1 MISFRTYLGVW
12 FCEVVKRNRC
22 GWKLKSKLFLHIC
35 RYSRKQM
42 FNYIYQNYDTT
53 TKPIWKRHEKSSA
66 WGDTKPIDQTST
78 KHPCDRFSAT
88 NLFSYRR
95 SYYDLQGSRDWAHA
109 WCYSSWIWHHFQTN
123 LLQLVR
129 KISSVLPSNVKK
141 SGRRE
146 SKK

>member
-1 MISFRTYLGVW
+1 MIYFRTYLGVW

-22 GWKLKSKLFLHIC
+22 GWKKVNFFRTFVGIVESKCLT
-35 RYSRKQM
+35 
-42 FNYIYQNYDTT
+42 IYQNYDTT

-66 WGDTKPIDQTST
+66 WGDKKPIDQTST